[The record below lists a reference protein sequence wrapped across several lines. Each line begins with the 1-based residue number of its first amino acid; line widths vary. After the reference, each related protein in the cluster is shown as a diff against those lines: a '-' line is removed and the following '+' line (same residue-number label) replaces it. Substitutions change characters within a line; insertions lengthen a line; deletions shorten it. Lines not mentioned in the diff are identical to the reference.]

1 MTTTEPLRDA
11 LRAAL
16 DKCGAMP
23 STVDLVR
30 LWRAVLT
37 LADQPP
43 VEPVRSGLT
52 LTAEERAALEFARH
66 AVSFRRSSSRHA
78 QIRHECEAAFATID
92 RLLAG
97 ARTVTEP
104 SALTV
109 ADALRDADV
118 RKGAKWVE
126 WVDASGAVVQ
136 FRMGETNPML
146 RAKGSDPWMACL
158 SLLVGTL
165 DRDATLIDAE
175 VAP

>member
-1 MTTTEPLRDA
+1 MGGWTDKV
-11 LRAAL
+11 RAQ
-16 DKCGAMP
+16 
-23 STVDLVR
+23 S
-30 LWRAVLT
+30 
-37 LADQPP
+37 
-43 VEPVRSGLT
+43 
-52 LTAEERAALEFARH
+52 TAELVATGPVLSASIYNDPRNLREDDSDWGLAPRILTRPHHHYCEVFERPDIERH
-66 AVSFRRSSSRHA
+66 LHS
-78 QIRHECEAAFATID
+78 
-92 RLLAG
+92 
-97 ARTVTEP
+97 